1 MTLSFRQI
9 EVFRADPDDLPEFL
23 LTLHHQFGQQSDL
36 LRVAKIG
43 TQTVAG
49 YGLTSA
55 TEARGNFCLDW
66 IAVLPELRRQGV
78 GRWVMGHAM
87 GVAESKSGGGLVTPR
102 LEPAEFFQRLH
113 FTAVD
118 DGGWQSVFLP
128 E

>member
-1 MTLSFRQI
+1 MTLIIRQI
-9 EVFRADPDDLPEFL
+9 EMFRADPDDLPEFL

-43 TQTVAG
+43 TRTVAG

-66 IAVLPELRRQGV
+66 IAVVPELRRQGV

-113 FTAVD
+113 FIAVD